1 MNFLGIDIGGTFIKY
16 AIIND
21 ENLIIK
27 KWKKETKKFNTSEKF
42 YDYVCDDL
50 DVLNIKGVGVSSP
63 GIISEESCVLSQAA
77 DKVRV
82 MYQSYI
88 NKEISTRIG
97 RPVTSINNGKA
108 AGYCELKTGNG
119 VNSKSSAY
127 LIIGTGVGGCICNG
141 NSIIEGVNNIA
152 GEFSHLPIITKDG
165 IKGMSSLISMTALI
179 NMYNELANKDR
190 KVKYGVEVCNRYID
204 GEELSRKVI
213 NKWCEN
219 IAIAIYQIIIFYNPE
234 IICIGGGISKENW
247 FINKVKY
254 KFYNEIK
261 IKFKELMTTKIDKCK
276 FNNDANLIGAVLYFK
291 SKLYFN

>member
-16 AIIND
+16 AIINN

-42 YDYVCDDL
+42 YDYICDDL

-77 DKVRV
+77 DNVRV

-88 NKEISTRIG
+88 NKEISKRIG
-97 RPVTSINNGKA
+97 RPVTSINDGKA
-108 AGYCELKTGNG
+108 AGYCELKMGNG

-127 LIIGTGVGGCICNG
+127 LIIGTGIGGCICNE
-141 NSIIEGVNNIA
+141 NSIIEGINNIA
-152 GEFSHLPIITKDG
+152 GEFSHLPIITKYG
-165 IKGMSSLISMTALI
+165 IKGMGSLISMTALI
-179 NMYNELANKDR
+179 NMYNELANEDR
-190 KVKYGVEVCNRYID
+190 KVKYGVEVCDRYID
-204 GEELSRKVI
+204 DEELSKKVI

-219 IAIAIYQIIIFYNPE
+219 IAIAIYEIIIFYNPE
-234 IICIGGGISKENW
+234 IICIGGGISEEDW

-254 KFYNEIK
+254 KFYNEIR
-261 IKFKELMTTKIDKCK
+261 IKFKKLITTRIDRCN

-291 SKLYFN
+291 SKLYCN